1 MVKTRLDT
9 LPFDLKLAIYEMA
22 KPYCL
27 MCGVQYT
34 QKYYNN
40 ITKYCKCEICE
51 GCLLD
56 KLWEKTGSDM
66 PGECGAFLCSEDWC
80 EIIIEIR

>member
-27 MCGVQYT
+27 MCGGQYT

-56 KLWEKTGSDM
+56 KYGKKQALICQGSVVL
-66 PGECGAFLCSEDWC
+66 LCSEDWC